1 MKDQAISFRFLGGD
15 LLLLLRSE
23 RTEHFLIRPPGVASS
38 VFQLFLDP
46 ALEASSA
53 IVKVLQELDRI
64 MAGSSAPDAIGILL
78 AIHRI

>member
-1 MKDQAISFRFLGGD
+1 MKDQVSFRLLGGD

-23 RTEHFLIRPPGVASS
+23 RTEHFLIRPPSVASS
-38 VFQLFLDP
+38 FFQLFVDP

-64 MAGSSAPDAIGILL
+64 MARSSAPDATGILL